1 MEINTAL
8 ILCAG
13 YGKRLNPITLSK
25 PKPLIKI
32 NDVTLLNNTL
42 NLIKLLGVK
51 NILINTFYLAE
62 QIDEYVAKSNLNLK
76 VIKDGN
82 KILDTGGGI
91 LNLIKNSDQ
100 NDFFVF
106 NPDTLWDESY
116 VNEIQNMKK
125 IYFKNSLKNIL
136 LVVEK
141 SNSFDQ
147 RLNGDFS
154 LENNILRK
162 SSNKNFIFTG
172 CQILNRSIF
181 KNNKL
186 ENFSINKIW
195 EEMIIKNQLYGYRR
209 NGKFTHLT
217 DIEIYNKL
225 TKI

>member
-100 NDFFVF
+100 NNFFVF

-186 ENFSINKIW
+186 KNFSINKIW

>member
-100 NDFFVF
+100 NNFFVF

-195 EEMIIKNQLYGYRR
+195 EEMIIKNQLYGY
-209 NGKFTHLT
+209 
-217 DIEIYNKL
+217 I
-225 TKI
+225 

>member
-1 MEINTAL
+1 MDINTAL

>member
-100 NDFFVF
+100 NNFFVF